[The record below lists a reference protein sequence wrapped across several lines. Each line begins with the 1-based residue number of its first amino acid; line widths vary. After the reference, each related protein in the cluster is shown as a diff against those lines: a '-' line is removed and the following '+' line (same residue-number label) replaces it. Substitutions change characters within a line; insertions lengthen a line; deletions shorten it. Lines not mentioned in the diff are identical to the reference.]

1 MISPRSISRP
11 CWAFASLL
19 CAIIAAPAPS
29 QAQKAPECVL
39 DRCEQKASPA
49 EGEAAAERAFRRPS
63 SGGEFDFYLLS
74 LSWSPGFCAGGGAE
88 KAREQCQTG
97 MGLGFVVHGLWPQ
110 FERGFPSDC
119 DPAGRP
125 ISRVAL
131 DSAKGLFPSEGLA
144 RYEWRKHGSCSGR
157 SPQDYFADV
166 RAARDLVRIPPEF
179 ERLKQE
185 EDVAP
190 AEILRAFG
198 RANPRLRAG
207 MAAITCAK
215 GYLQEVRVC
224 LSKDLREFRPCPEVT
239 RNSCRAP
246 SIKVTPSL

>member
-1 MISPRSISRP
+1 M
-11 CWAFASLL
+11 
-19 CAIIAAPAPS
+19 APP
-29 QAQKAPECVL
+29 
-39 DRCEQKASPA
+39 
-49 EGEAAAERAFRRPS
+49 ERAFRRPTP
-63 SGGEFDFYLLS
+63 GGDSDFYVLA
-74 LSWSPGFCAGGGAE
+74 LSWSPGFCATGGAE
-88 KAREQCQTG
+88 KAREQCQSG

-119 DPAGRP
+119 DGAGRP
-125 ISRVAL
+125 ISRTAL
-131 DSAKGLFPSEGLA
+131 EAAKGLFPSEGLA

-166 RAARDLVRIPPEF
+166 RAARDLVSVPPEF

-185 EDVAP
+185 EEVAP
-190 AEILRAFG
+190 AEILRSFG
-198 RANPRLRAG
+198 KANPRLRAG
-207 MAAITCAK
+207 MAAVTCAR

>member
-1 MISPRSISRP
+1 MILPRLISKP
-11 CWAFASLL
+11 CWAFALL
-19 CAIIAAPAPS
+19 LSAICVVPAPS
-29 QAQKAPECVL
+29 HAQKAPDCVL
-39 DRCEQKASPA
+39 DRCEEKAPP
-49 EGEAAAERAFRRPS
+49 ERAFRRPTP
-63 SGGEFDFYLLS
+63 GGNFDFYVLS
-74 LSWSPGFCAGGGAE
+74 LSWSPGFCATGGAE
-88 KAREQCQTG
+88 KAREQCQAG

-119 DPAGRP
+119 DGAGRP
-125 ISRVAL
+125 ISRTAL
-131 DSAKGLFPSEGLA
+131 EAAKGLFPSEGLA

-166 RAARDLVRIPPEF
+166 RAARDLVTIPPEF
-179 ERLKQE
+179 QRLKQE

-190 AEILRAFG
+190 AEILRSFG
-198 RANPRLRAG
+198 KANPRLRAG
-207 MAAITCAK
+207 MAAVTCSR

>member
-1 MISPRSISRP
+1 
-11 CWAFASLL
+11 
-19 CAIIAAPAPS
+19 
-29 QAQKAPECVL
+29 
-39 DRCEQKASPA
+39 
-49 EGEAAAERAFRRPS
+49 
-63 SGGEFDFYLLS
+63 
-74 LSWSPGFCAGGGAE
+74 
-88 KAREQCQTG
+88 
-97 MGLGFVVHGLWPQ
+97 
-110 FERGFPSDC
+110 
-119 DPAGRP
+119 
-125 ISRVAL
+125 VAL
-131 DSAKGLFPSEGLA
+131 DAAKGLFPSEGLA

-166 RAARDLVRIPPEF
+166 RAALDFVTIPPEF

-190 AEILRAFG
+190 AEILRSFG
-198 RANPRLRAG
+198 KANPRLRAG
-207 MAAITCAK
+207 MASVTCAK